1 VQRDNTAGAA
11 RSPRLELVGPSR
23 GPLDPAA
30 AIEPPPSAMEARVK
44 GAGGERERSLDA
56 GRAEGKRTDAPKTSQ
71 FHGVW
76 RGLGGSMPPSRTVT
90 DNRVTGDLVKSWMVR
105 GDWHKEATYGESIA
119 AIRPASRRFAKR
131 VGINRSAVERAAMS
145 KLRAVEMPVL
155 ERLRCTPYD
164 AAQRV
169 AACGKLDPTFEM
181 VGGVLKQTGAR
192 MYACNLPKVCPRCA
206 RAKARKVGELLR
218 GHVEKRRDELV
229 EQYGDDG
236 ARRLVFMTAT
246 QQDKRV
252 DRERAAD
259 AYARMA
265 GSCQALYVRTRARFE
280 PDRRAYPERWARWVW
295 TRLVAGAFESIEM
308 TVSGRQ
314 SGKRARKRYR
324 WHPHAH
330 MLLELHAPDYDLP
343 LWQRWAVAD
352 SGDDWRDL
360 EASELEQRW
369 QVFAFEMLY
378 EVWREVSP
386 VHESKRPS
394 ISDAEHLRD
403 EHGAW
408 SGLRVGGFDVQQL
421 TMRNVGQAAKYVC
434 KPMTE
439 GKRLDTLDDAIEA
452 YTDEEVTLRVEMVE
466 ALWGARAKKG
476 RRSWHGWMGAI
487 EASAAAEPEALETS
501 LEASLE
507 AAEPEDE
514 SAAEGTAAPAPFSLG
529 GVEHILSQA
538 DRGGVCRSA
547 VIHRDDAGRVP
558 RSFYARHVAL
568 AMEAYGDEQRKLPM
582 ARRHWAYRH
591 EQGGRASPR
600 GVAPTGE
607 GSPHTC
613 ADLQTRREC
622 TRASP

>member
-1 VQRDNTAGAA
+1 MQRDDTAGAA

-23 GPLDPAA
+23 GPRDPAA
-30 AIEPPPSAMEARVK
+30 ATEPTPSAMEARVK
-44 GAGGERERSLDA
+44 GAGGERQRSLDA
-56 GRAEGKRTDAPKTSQ
+56 GRAEGRCTDAPKTSQ

-76 RGLGGSMPPSRTVT
+76 RGLGGSMPPCSTVT
-90 DNRVTGDLVKSWMVR
+90 GNRVTGDLLKPWMVR
-105 GDWHKEATYGESIA
+105 GDWHQTATVGEACASL
-119 AIRPASRRFAKR
+119 RPSVRRWAGR
-131 VGINRSAVERAAMS
+131 LGINGSAVERAAMS

-155 ERLRCTPYD
+155 ERLRCAPYNV
-164 AAQRV
+164 AQRV
-169 AACGKLDPTFEM
+169 ATCGKLDPTFEM

-192 MYACNLPKVCPRCA
+192 MYACGLRKVCPRCA
-206 RAKARKVGELLR
+206 RAKARELGEQLR
-218 GHVEKRRDELV
+218 AHVEHRRDELV
-229 EQYGDDG
+229 EQHGDDG

-265 GSCQALYVRTRARFE
+265 GSCQALYGRTRARVE

-295 TRLVAGAFESIEM
+295 QRLVAGAFESIEM

-394 ISDAEHLRD
+394 IRDAEHLRD

-439 GKRLDTLDDAIEA
+439 GKRLDTLDDAVEA

-466 ALWGARAKKG
+466 ALWRVKAKKG
-476 RRSWHGWMGAI
+476 RRSWHRWQSAAR
-487 EASAAAEPEALETS
+487 ASAVQPLETAEPQPLEATEPEAEN
-501 LEASLE
+501 
-507 AAEPEDE
+507 
-514 SAAEGTAAPAPFSLG
+514 AAEGPAAPAPFSLG
-529 GVEHILSQA
+529 GMEHIAAQA
-538 DRGGVCRSA
+538 DRGGSCRAA
-547 VIHRDDAGRVP
+547 VIHRDDAQRVP
-558 RSFYARHVAL
+558 RSVSARHAVR
-568 AMEAYGDEQRKLPM
+568 AMEAYAEAQRRLPM
-582 ARRHWAYRH
+582 PRRHWAYQH
-591 EQGGRASPR
+591 ERGGRASPT
-600 GVAPTGE
+600 GGAPTRDGPPRTHAE
-607 GSPHTC
+607 TSNGR
-613 ADLQTRREC
+613 ARRQ
-622 TRASP
+622 APP